1 MRRLAGKVAIVTGG
15 ARGIGLAT
23 VRTFLDEGAQVG
35 LWDLEPRDAVVDLR
49 AAYPDAVIHAA
60 TVDVRDAAAV
70 RRAAGELA
78 AQAGRLDIL
87 VNNAGITVG
96 YVPTLQLS
104 EEAWNAVVE
113 TNLRGAL
120 NCTQAAVPFMAR
132 HRWGRIVNVT
142 SILAEYGN
150 PGHTAYVATKAGLA
164 GMTKVWAREF
174 GPSGIT
180 VNAVRPGYI
189 DTPMNAANPPQL
201 VEQVIARTP
210 VGRLGEPG
218 DVAKLFLFLCSDDA
232 SFITGAVVPVDGGL
246 IT

>member
-1 MRRLAGKVAIVTGG
+1 MDRLRGRVAIVTGA

-23 VRTFLDEGAQVG
+23 ARRFVAEGAEVA
-35 LWDLEPRDAVVDLR
+35 LWDLEPGAALAELRDTHPEGA
-49 AAYPDAVIHAA
+49 IHAA
-60 TVDVRDAAAV
+60 AVDVRDANAV
-70 RRAAGELA
+70 RRAADALA
-78 AQAGRLDIL
+78 ARAGRLDIL

-96 YVPTLQLS
+96 YVPTLQLG
-104 EEAWNAVVE
+104 EKAWNAVVE
-113 TNLRGAL
+113 TNLKGAL
-120 NCTQAAVPFMAR
+120 NCTQAAVPHMAR

-142 SILAEYGN
+142 SVLAEYGN

-164 GMTKVWAREF
+164 GVTKVWAREF

-189 DTPMNAANPPQL
+189 VTPMNAANPPQL

-210 VGRLGEPG
+210 VGRLGEPE
-218 DVAKLFLFLCSDDA
+218 DVANVFLFLCSDEA
-232 SFITGAVVPVDGGL
+232 SFITGAIVPVDGGL